1 MTAVPLPFG
10 DDLKADLYLPKNAP
24 GKLPV
29 VIWLHPYSYST
40 GYSRYSKPAF
50 LSLIKRGF
58 AVLAFDQ
65 IGFGSRSEQANR
77 FYARY
82 PHWSLMGKMVADTR
96 AALNAAAAL
105 ENMDPRRIYLVGYA
119 LGGKIALLTA
129 AVEQRVAGAV
139 SVAAFT
145 PLRTSASNGT
155 EGVWHY
161 SHLHGLMPRLG
172 FYLGNEREL
181 PFDYD
186 EILSACGA
194 RPILIVAPELD
205 RYAAVSDVRGAAAGK
220 PHVALKVPRDFNRFG
235 RTIQEEVFS
244 WLEKNPR

>member
-1 MTAVPLPFG
+1 
-10 DDLKADLYLPKNAP
+10 
-24 GKLPV
+24 
-29 VIWLHPYSYST
+29 
-40 GYSRYSKPAF
+40 
-50 LSLIKRGF
+50 
-58 AVLAFDQ
+58 
-65 IGFGSRSEQANR
+65 
-77 FYARY
+77 
-82 PHWSLMGKMVADTR
+82 
-96 AALNAAAAL
+96 
-105 ENMDPRRIYLVGYA
+105 
-119 LGGKIALLTA
+119 
-129 AVEQRVAGAV
+129 
-139 SVAAFT
+139 
-145 PLRTSASNGT
+145 
-155 EGVWHY
+155 
-161 SHLHGLMPRLG
+161 MPRLG